1 MKATNTTYNF
11 ENSLDRIDEIL
22 NSSNICEIKDSIP
35 FRDSLTF
42 TNGFYVNCAAI
53 FVDIC
58 GSSELT
64 DVHTR
69 PVLAKIY
76 RSFISELVA
85 LFNGEETCKEVS
97 INGDCVWG
105 IFDMNIT
112 SQANL
117 IVDIAAKASSLID
130 ILNKKLQQKG
140 YQTIEVGIGADY
152 GRALMAKAG
161 YKGSSINDVI
171 WMGDVV
177 NSACHLCGFGNQ
189 SMSDCRVMISR
200 TIYNNC
206 CTDYKKLFQWNF
218 NRNCYHGNINNIA
231 MNNWL
236 QKNLQF
242 LN

>member
-1 MKATNTTYNF
+1 MIPYMQATNTTYNLQ
-11 ENSLDRIDEIL
+11 NSLDRIDEIL
-22 NSSNICEIKDSIP
+22 NSPNICETKDSIP
-35 FRDSLTF
+35 SRGDLTF

-64 DVHTR
+64 NVHTR

-85 LFNGEETCKEVS
+85 LFNGEETCREIS

-105 IFDMNIT
+105 VFEINIST
-112 SQANL
+112 QANI

-130 ILNKKLQQKG
+130 ILNHKLQQKG
-140 YQTIEVGIGADY
+140 YQTIQVGIGADY

-161 YKGSSINDVI
+161 YKSSSINDVI

-177 NSACHLCGFGNQ
+177 NSACHLCSFGSKTSN
-189 SMSDCRVMISR
+189 DNRVMISES
-200 TIYNNC
+200 IYNNC
-206 CTDYKKLFQWNF
+206 SDKYKGYFNKNY
-218 NRNCYHGNINNIA
+218 NRNCYHGNIHNIA
-231 MNNWL
+231 MNTWL
-236 QKNLQF
+236 QEN
-242 LN
+242 

>member
-1 MKATNTTYNF
+1 MHATNTTYNF
-11 ENSLDRIDEIL
+11 QNSLDRIDEIL
-22 NSSNICEIKDSIP
+22 NSPNICETKDSIP
-35 FRDSLTF
+35 PRGDLTF
-42 TNGFYVNCAAI
+42 TNGFYVNCAAV

-85 LFNGEETCKEVS
+85 LFNGENSCREVS

-105 IFDMNIT
+105 VFEINIS

-117 IVDIAAKASSLID
+117 IVDITAKASSLID
-130 ILNKKLQQKG
+130 ILNHKLRQKG
-140 YQTIEVGIGADY
+140 YQTIQVGIGADY

-177 NSACHLCGFGNQ
+177 NNACHLCSYGSQTSN
-189 SMSDCRVMISR
+189 DKRVMISQN
-200 TIYNNC
+200 IY
-206 CTDYKKLFQWNF
+206 DYCSDKYKELFAWNY
-218 NRNCYHGNINNIA
+218 NRRCYHGSIQHPSIS
-231 MNNWL
+231 NWL
-236 QKNLQF
+236 QNI
-242 LN
+242 

>member
-1 MKATNTTYNF
+1 MQATNTTYNF
-11 ENSLDRIDEIL
+11 QNSLDRIDEIL
-22 NSSNICEIKDSIP
+22 NSPNVCETKDSIP
-35 FRDSLTF
+35 PRGDLTF
-42 TNGFYVNCAAI
+42 TNGFYVNCAAV

-85 LFNGEETCKEVS
+85 LFNGENSCREVS

-105 IFDMNIT
+105 VFEINIS

-130 ILNKKLQQKG
+130 ILNHKLRQKG
-140 YQTIEVGIGADY
+140 YQTIQVGIGADY

-177 NSACHLCGFGNQ
+177 NSACHLCGFGSQ
-189 SMSDCRVMISR
+189 STNDCRVMI
-200 TIYNNC
+200 TKVIYDNC
-206 CTDYKKLFQWNF
+206 SNEYKRLFIWNY
-218 NRNCYHGNINNIA
+218 NRGCYHGNIHNIA

-236 QKNLQF
+236 QEN
-242 LN
+242 